1 MLRSLDRLYLFMQFK
16 IQNLEILAEWDETLL
31 DSLVNDRYITV
42 VFS

>member
-1 MLRSLDRLYLFMQFK
+1 MLRSTDWLYLFMQFK